1 MNKHFLSSTNK
12 RFSWK
17 KQNTTTSLLFCLILI
32 NIFPINIL
40 AKTNQN
46 LPLMLSVDINLIKS
60 KNMSNFSSLELQPAE
75 LNLRKE
81 HCLRAGY
88 WTGMAAGGGV
98 GILHTYWSIRYKD
111 NGIPNWKPLA
121 AAIPSAVVSTYVGA
135 HTTRWMV
142 KKIMQGEPKIGMAIL
157 KGAFYG
163 TITGTVILASSY
175 IPFFLISHYLDTIE
189 FNDLG
194 DDYIPLKLVGVSI
207 LGGFAY
213 GGSIGFV
220 VGGVAG
226 PCISLYMNF

>member
-1 MNKHFLSSTNK
+1 MYNHFYKKLTPYSKFLIIICFALIDIIPIHVHAHNYQDISSKLYLSTNLHLG
-12 RFSWK
+12 SE
-17 KQNTTTSLLFCLILI
+17 
-32 NIFPINIL
+32 
-40 AKTNQN
+40 
-46 LPLMLSVDINLIKS
+46 
-60 KNMSNFSSLELQPAE
+60 SNFSSLELQPAE
-75 LNLRKE
+75 LNLRKKR
-81 HCLRAGY
+81 CLRAGY
-88 WTGMAAGGGV
+88 WSGMAAGGGV
-98 GILHTYWSIRYKD
+98 GILHTYWSIKYKE

-121 AAIPSAVVSTYVGA
+121 AAIPSAVISTYVGA